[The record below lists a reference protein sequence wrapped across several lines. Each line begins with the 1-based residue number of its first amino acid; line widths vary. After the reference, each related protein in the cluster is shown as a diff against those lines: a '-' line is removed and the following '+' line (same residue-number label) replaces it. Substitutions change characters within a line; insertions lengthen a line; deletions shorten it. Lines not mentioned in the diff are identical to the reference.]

1 MTRHIYKSTASG
13 TVVAPPSK
21 SYAHRMLICA
31 GLSNHECKV
40 ENIQLSNDIIATLN
54 CLKALGVDSRYDE
67 TSKTVY
73 IKPSGKKEDLFDCL
87 ESGSTLRFFIPIASI
102 LNSKAKFTGSKRLFE
117 RGVEV
122 YEDIFKQNNL
132 MFEKDDCFINISGS
146 LNAGYYKVKGN
157 ISSQYISGLLF
168 SLPLL
173 DNDSVIEIIPPIESI
188 DYILITIDVLAKFGI
203 EIINDLENHKLMI
216 KGNQAYQALDTCVEG
231 DYSNAAFLDAFNYI
245 GGNVLIS
252 GLNEE
257 SLQGDKAYKEY
268 FNILNNNEMPTI
280 DISNTIDL
288 GPILFVMAALL
299 QGAKFTGIKRLRIKE
314 SDRVSCVCQEL
325 AKFGVKAI
333 IEENTC
339 IINKTLLH
347 EPNGILYGHNDH
359 RIVMALSVMLSKF
372 GGIISGTLAVNKSF
386 PTFFEVIKKLGVVV
400 QDE

>member
-1 MTRHIYKSTASG
+1 MTKHIIKSTASG

-31 GLSNHECKV
+31 GLSNQDCKV

-54 CLKALGVDSRYDE
+54 CLEALGVSSKYDE
-67 TSKTVY
+67 ASNTVY
-73 IKPSGKKEDLFDCL
+73 VKANGNKKELFDCL
-87 ESGSTLRFFIPIASI
+87 ESGSTLRFFIPIASV
-102 LNSKAKFTGSKRLFE
+102 LSEKAKFVGSKRLLE
-117 RGVEV
+117 RGVEI
-122 YEDIFKQNNL
+122 YEEVFKKNNL
-132 MFEKDDCFINISGS
+132 LFEKTESAINICGKLKSG
-146 LNAGYYKVKGN
+146 NYQVKGN

-173 DNDSVIEIIPPIESI
+173 DGDSTIEIIPPIESI

-203 EIINDLENHKLMI
+203 NIINDLKHHKLVI
-216 KGNQAYQALDTCVEG
+216 KGNQTYQATDTYVEG

-245 GGNVLIS
+245 GGNVKVV
-252 GLNEE
+252 GLNQQ

-268 FNILNNNEMPTI
+268 FKILYENEMPTI

-288 GPILFVMAALL
+288 GPILFVMASMLN
-299 QGAKFTGIKRLRIKE
+299 GAKFTGIKRLRIKE

-325 AKFGVKAI
+325 AKFGVNAI
-333 IEENTC
+333 IEENSC

-347 EPNGILYGHNDH
+347 EPDETLYGHNDH
-359 RIVMALSVMLSKF
+359 RIVMALCVMLSKF
-372 GGIISGTLAVNKSF
+372 GGSISGTLAVNKSF
-386 PTFFEVIKKLGVVV
+386 PTFFEVIKGLGVVV

>member
-1 MTRHIYKSTASG
+1 MTKHIIKSTATG

-31 GLSNHECKV
+31 GLSNQDCKV

-54 CLKALGVDSRYDE
+54 CLEALGVSSKYDE
-67 TSKTVY
+67 ASNTVY
-73 IKPSGKKEDLFDCL
+73 VKANGNKKELFDCL
-87 ESGSTLRFFIPIASI
+87 ESGSTLRFFIPIASV
-102 LNSKAKFTGSKRLFE
+102 LSEKAKFVGSKRLLE

-122 YEDIFKQNNL
+122 YEEVFKKNNVL
-132 MFEKDDCFINISGS
+132 FEKTENVINICGKLKSG
-146 LNAGYYKVKGN
+146 NYQVKGN

-173 DNDSVIEIIPPIESI
+173 DGDSTIEIIPPIESI

-203 EIINDLENHKLMI
+203 NIINDLKHHKLVI
-216 KGNQAYQALDTCVEG
+216 KGNQTYQATDTYVEG

-245 GGNVLIS
+245 GGNVKVA
-252 GLNEE
+252 GLNQQ

-268 FNILNNNEMPTI
+268 FKILYENEMPTI

-288 GPILFVMAALL
+288 GPILFVMASMLN
-299 QGAKFTGIKRLRIKE
+299 GAKFTGIKRLRIKE

-325 AKFGVKAI
+325 AKFGVNAI
-333 IEENTC
+333 IEENSC

-347 EPNGILYGHNDH
+347 EPNETLYGHNDH
-359 RIVMALSVMLSKF
+359 RIVMALCVMLSKF
-372 GGIISGTLAVNKSF
+372 GGRISGTLAVNKSF
-386 PTFFEVIKKLGVVV
+386 PTFFEVIKGLGVVV

>member
-1 MTRHIYKSTASG
+1 MTKHIIKSTASG

-31 GLSNHECKV
+31 GLSNQDCKV

-54 CLKALGVDSRYDE
+54 CLEALGVSSKYDE
-67 TSKTVY
+67 ASNTVY
-73 IKPSGKKEDLFDCL
+73 VKANGNKKELFDCL
-87 ESGSTLRFFIPIASI
+87 ESGSTLRFFIPIASV
-102 LNSKAKFTGSKRLFE
+102 LSEKAKFVGSKRLLE

-122 YEDIFKQNNL
+122 YEEV
-132 MFEKDDCFINISGS
+132 FEKNNVLFEKTENVINICGKLKSG
-146 LNAGYYKVKGN
+146 NYQVKGN

-173 DNDSVIEIIPPIESI
+173 DGDSTIEIIPPIESI

-203 EIINDLENHKLMI
+203 NIINDLKHHKLVI
-216 KGNQAYQALDTCVEG
+216 KGNQTYQATDTYVEG

-245 GGNVLIS
+245 GGNVKVV
-252 GLNEE
+252 GLNQQ
-257 SLQGDKAYKEY
+257 SLQGDRAYKEY
-268 FNILNNNEMPTI
+268 FKILYENEMPTI

-288 GPILFVMAALL
+288 GPILFVMASMLN
-299 QGAKFTGIKRLRIKE
+299 GAKFTGIKRLRIKE

-325 AKFGVKAI
+325 AKFGVNAI
-333 IEENTC
+333 IEENSC

-347 EPNGILYGHNDH
+347 EPNETLYGHNDH
-359 RIVMALSVMLSKF
+359 RIVMALCVMLSKF
-372 GGIISGTLAVNKSF
+372 GGRISGTLAVNKSF
-386 PTFFEVIKKLGVVV
+386 PTFFEVIKGLGVVV

>member
-1 MTRHIYKSTASG
+1 MTKNIIKSTASG

-31 GLSNHECKV
+31 GLSNQDCKV

-54 CLKALGVDSRYDE
+54 CLEALGVSSKYDE
-67 TSKTVY
+67 ASNTVY
-73 IKPSGKKEDLFDCL
+73 VKANGNKKELFDCL
-87 ESGSTLRFFIPIASI
+87 ESGSTLRFFIPIASV
-102 LNSKAKFTGSKRLFE
+102 LSEKAKFVGSKRLLE

-122 YEDIFKQNNL
+122 YEEV
-132 MFEKDDCFINISGS
+132 FEKNNVLFEKTENVINICGKLKSG
-146 LNAGYYKVKGN
+146 NYQVKGN

-173 DNDSVIEIIPPIESI
+173 DGDSTIEIIPPIESI

-203 EIINDLENHKLMI
+203 NIINDLKHHKLVI
-216 KGNQAYQALDTCVEG
+216 KGNQTYQATDTYVEG

-245 GGNVLIS
+245 GGNVKVV
-252 GLNEE
+252 GLNQQ
-257 SLQGDKAYKEY
+257 SLQGDRAYKEY
-268 FNILNNNEMPTI
+268 FKILYENEMPTI

-288 GPILFVMAALL
+288 GPVLFVMASMLN
-299 QGAKFTGIKRLRIKE
+299 GAKFTGIKRLRIKE

-325 AKFGVKAI
+325 AKFGVNAI
-333 IEENTC
+333 IEENSC

-347 EPNGILYGHNDH
+347 EPNETLYGHNDH
-359 RIVMALSVMLSKF
+359 RIVMALCVMLPKF
-372 GGIISGTLAVNKSF
+372 GGRISGTLAVNKSF
-386 PTFFEVIKKLGVVV
+386 PTFFEVIKGLGVVV

>member
-1 MTRHIYKSTASG
+1 MTKHIIKSTASG

-31 GLSNHECKV
+31 GLSNQDCKV

-54 CLKALGVDSRYDE
+54 CLEALGVSSKYDE
-67 TSKTVY
+67 ASNTVY
-73 IKPSGKKEDLFDCL
+73 VKANGNKKELFDCL
-87 ESGSTLRFFIPIASI
+87 ESGSTLRFFIPIASV
-102 LNSKAKFTGSKRLFE
+102 LSEKAKFVGSKRLLE

-122 YEDIFKQNNL
+122 YEEV
-132 MFEKDDCFINISGS
+132 FEKNNVLFEKTENVINICGKLKSG
-146 LNAGYYKVKGN
+146 NYQVKGN

-173 DNDSVIEIIPPIESI
+173 DGDSTIEIIPPIESI

-203 EIINDLENHKLMI
+203 NIINDLKHHKLVI
-216 KGNQAYQALDTCVEG
+216 KGNQTYQATDTYVEG

-245 GGNVLIS
+245 GGNVKVV
-252 GLNEE
+252 GLNQQ
-257 SLQGDKAYKEY
+257 SLQGDRAYKEY
-268 FNILNNNEMPTI
+268 FKILYENEMPTI

-288 GPILFVMAALL
+288 GPILFVMASMLN
-299 QGAKFTGIKRLRIKE
+299 GAKFTGIKRLRIKE

-325 AKFGVKAI
+325 AKFGVNAI
-333 IEENTC
+333 IEENSC

-347 EPNGILYGHNDH
+347 EPNETLYGHNDH
-359 RIVMALSVMLSKF
+359 RIVMALCVMLPKF
-372 GGIISGTLAVNKSF
+372 GGRISGTLAVNKSF
-386 PTFFEVIKKLGVVV
+386 PTFFEVIKGLGVVV

>member
-1 MTRHIYKSTASG
+1 MTKHIIKSTATG

-31 GLSNHECKV
+31 GLSNQDCKV

-54 CLKALGVDSRYDE
+54 CLEALGVSSKYDE
-67 TSKTVY
+67 ASNTVY
-73 IKPSGKKEDLFDCL
+73 VKANGNKKELFDCL
-87 ESGSTLRFFIPIASI
+87 ESGSTLRFFIPIASV
-102 LNSKAKFTGSKRLFE
+102 LSEKAKFVGSKRLLE

-122 YEDIFKQNNL
+122 YEEVFKKNNVL
-132 MFEKDDCFINISGS
+132 FEKTENVINICGKLKSG
-146 LNAGYYKVKGN
+146 NYQVKGN

-173 DNDSVIEIIPPIESI
+173 DGDSTIEIIPPIESI

-203 EIINDLENHKLMI
+203 NIINDLKHHKLVI
-216 KGNQAYQALDTCVEG
+216 KGNQTYQATDTYVEG

-245 GGNVLIS
+245 GGNVKVA
-252 GLNEE
+252 GLNQQ

-268 FNILNNNEMPTI
+268 FKILYENEMPTI

-288 GPILFVMAALL
+288 GPILFVMASMLN
-299 QGAKFTGIKRLRIKE
+299 GAKFTGIKRLRIKE

-325 AKFGVKAI
+325 AKFGVNAI
-333 IEENTC
+333 IEENSC

-347 EPNGILYGHNDH
+347 EPNETLYGHNDH
-359 RIVMALSVMLSKF
+359 RIVMALCVMLSKF
-372 GGIISGTLAVNKSF
+372 GGSISGTLAVNKSF
-386 PTFFEVIKKLGVVV
+386 PTFFEVIKGLGVVV

>member
-1 MTRHIYKSTASG
+1 MTKHIIKSTASG

-31 GLSNHECKV
+31 GLSNQDCKV

-54 CLKALGVDSRYDE
+54 CLEALGVSSKYDE
-67 TSKTVY
+67 ASNTVY
-73 IKPSGKKEDLFDCL
+73 VKANGNKKELFDCL
-87 ESGSTLRFFIPIASI
+87 ESGSTLRFFIPIASV
-102 LNSKAKFTGSKRLFE
+102 LSEKAKFVGSKRLLE
-117 RGVEV
+117 RGVEI
-122 YEDIFKQNNL
+122 YEEVFKKNNL
-132 MFEKDDCFINISGS
+132 LFEKTENVINICGKLKSG
-146 LNAGYYKVKGN
+146 NYQVKGN

-173 DNDSVIEIIPPIESI
+173 DGDSTIEIIPPIESI

-203 EIINDLENHKLMI
+203 NIIDDLKHHKLVI
-216 KGNQAYQALDTCVEG
+216 KGNQTYQATDTYVEG

-245 GGNVLIS
+245 GGNVKVV
-252 GLNEE
+252 GLNQQ

-268 FNILNNNEMPTI
+268 FKILYENEMLTI

-288 GPILFVMAALL
+288 GPILFVMASMLN
-299 QGAKFTGIKRLRIKE
+299 GAKFTGIKRLRIKE

-325 AKFGVKAI
+325 AKFGVNAI
-333 IEENTC
+333 IEENSC

-347 EPNGILYGHNDH
+347 EPNETLYGHNDH
-359 RIVMALSVMLSKF
+359 RIVMALCVMLSKF
-372 GGIISGTLAVNKSF
+372 GGSISGTLAVNKSF
-386 PTFFEVIKKLGVVV
+386 PTFFEVIKGLGVVV

>member
-1 MTRHIYKSTASG
+1 MTKHIIKSTASG

-31 GLSNHECKV
+31 GLSNQDCKV

-54 CLKALGVDSRYDE
+54 CLEALGVSSKYDE
-67 TSKTVY
+67 ASNTVY
-73 IKPSGKKEDLFDCL
+73 VKANGNKKELFDCL
-87 ESGSTLRFFIPIASI
+87 ESGSTLRFFIPIASV
-102 LNSKAKFTGSKRLFE
+102 LSEKAKFVGSKRLLE

-122 YEDIFKQNNL
+122 YEEVFKKNNL
-132 MFEKDDCFINISGS
+132 LFEKTESAINICGKLKSG
-146 LNAGYYKVKGN
+146 NYQVKGN

-173 DNDSVIEIIPPIESI
+173 DGDSTIEIIPPIESI

-203 EIINDLENHKLMI
+203 NIINDLKHHKLVI
-216 KGNQAYQALDTCVEG
+216 KGNQTYQATDTYVEG
-231 DYSNAAFLDAFNYI
+231 DYSNAAFLDAFNYL
-245 GGNVLIS
+245 GGNVKVV
-252 GLNEE
+252 GLNQQ

-268 FNILNNNEMPTI
+268 FKILYENEMPTI

-288 GPILFVMAALL
+288 GPILFVMASMLN
-299 QGAKFTGIKRLRIKE
+299 GAKFTGIKRLRIKE

-325 AKFGVKAI
+325 AKFGVNAI
-333 IEENTC
+333 IEENSC

-347 EPNGILYGHNDH
+347 EPDETLYGHNDH
-359 RIVMALSVMLSKF
+359 RIVMALCVMLSKF
-372 GGIISGTLAVNKSF
+372 GGSISGTLAVNKSF
-386 PTFFEVIKKLGVVV
+386 PTFFEVIKGLGVVV